1 MRHALLLLSMSAAP
15 VFAQAPSCQLP
26 ATSPQSSS
34 VTGTAPLATEL
45 SFASRPLGVPAG
57 VLSQAYD
64 EALSVDSVLLRRQ
77 LDACYAVANA
87 APAPGVVGPDNPAA
101 YKPKTQ
107 YDNTP
112 WRFNMS
118 QNGKKMTADEF
129 AAWMESRG
137 VHVAKGAP
145 GAAAPAG
152 NAPLPPPPPANPPKP

>member
-1 MRHALLLLSMSAAP
+1 MRHALLLLSMFAAP
-15 VFAQAPSCQLP
+15 VFAQAPSCQSP
-26 ATSPQSSS
+26 AATPQASTAS
-34 VTGTAPLATEL
+34 APLATEL
-45 SFASRPLGVPAG
+45 SFASRPLGVPSG

-64 EALSVDSVLLRRQ
+64 AALSVDNVLLRRQ

-137 VHVAKGAP
+137 VHVAR
-145 GAAAPAG
+145 GAAAPATS
-152 NAPLPPPPPANPPKP
+152 APLPPPPPPKP

>member
-1 MRHALLLLSMSAAP
+1 MRNALLLLGLLAAP
-15 VFAQAPSCQLP
+15 VIAQAASCPAPNAIPQL
-26 ATSPQSSS
+26 SP
-34 VTGTAPLATEL
+34 TGGAPIATEL
-45 SFASRPLGVPAG
+45 SFEANPLGAPTG

-64 EALSVDSVLLRRQ
+64 AALSVDSVLLRQQ
-77 LDACYAVANA
+77 LAACYDVANA

-107 YDNTP
+107 FDNTP

-137 VHVAKGAP
+137 VHVARGAP
-145 GAAAPAG
+145 GATSAPAG
-152 NAPLPPPPPANPPKP
+152 NALPPPPPANPPKP

>member
-1 MRHALLLLSMSAAP
+1 MRHHLLLLGLFAAP
-15 VFAQAPSCQLP
+15 MAAQAASCP
-26 ATSPQSSS
+26 APVSIPQSAPA
-34 VTGTAPLATEL
+34 VAAPLATEL
-45 SFASRPLGVPAG
+45 SFEARPLGSPTG

-64 EALSVDSVLLRRQ
+64 NALSVDSVLLRRQ
-77 LDACYAVANA
+77 LAACYDVANA
-87 APAPGVVGPDNPAA
+87 APAATGVSPDNPAA

-107 YDNTP
+107 FDNTP

-145 GAAAPAG
+145 GAAAPAA
-152 NAPLPPPPPANPPKP
+152 NPPLPPPPPANPPKP

>member
-1 MRHALLLLSMSAAP
+1 M
-15 VFAQAPSCQLP
+15 
-26 ATSPQSSS
+26 
-34 VTGTAPLATEL
+34 
-45 SFASRPLGVPAG
+45 
-57 VLSQAYD
+57 LSQAYD
-64 EALSVDSVLLRRQ
+64 AALSVDSVLLRRQ
-77 LDACYAVANA
+77 LAACYDVANA

-129 AAWMESRG
+129 AAWMEARG

-145 GAAAPAG
+145 GAAPAS
-152 NAPLPPPPPANPPKP
+152 NAPQPPPPPPANPSKP